1 MANDPDEK
9 ALAMEMSRSIRN
21 YEPDETKFGAP
32 RAAIGNILL
41 KLELYILY

>member
-1 MANDPDEK
+1 MELANDSDEK

-32 RAAIGNILL
+32 RAANGIFALNLNFI
-41 KLELYILY
+41 